1 MNVLINGA
9 GNIGTTLAMLL
20 AKNKELLGI
29 DKIYLHKNFPSPW
42 KKIDLT
48 FIQNSGVEI
57 CGETYTPYAEI
68 INDVHYVFETT
79 ANGIGL
85 KNKERYQSMS
95 NLLGV
100 CAQGSEK
107 GFGIPFMSGINEDKI
122 IGEKFVQI
130 VSCNTHG
137 AAALLQLLSG
147 NNFKN
152 ISHADFVVVRR
163 SEDIGNHERLVS
175 ANVVA
180 RHLDENVGTHH
191 AIDVKDMLSTVDIDI
206 PITSSDITTPSQMLH
221 TTRFNIELKEETY
234 QEQVLKQISESKFV
248 SKTSKFDSNQV
259 FELGRRYGFQGRIYS
274 HAIVIANNIMV
285 HGKTIKGWA
294 FIPQEGNTL
303 LSTIHSFLLQT
314 NNKNEKDIMNTISS
328 EILVKEW

>member
-20 AKNKELLGI
+20 AKNKDVLGI
-29 DKIYLHKNFPSPW
+29 EKIFLHKNFPSVW

-48 FIQNSGVEI
+48 FVQNAGVEI
-57 CGETYTPYAEI
+57 CGETYIPYDEI
-68 INDVHYVFETT
+68 IDSVNYIFETT

-85 KNKERYQSMS
+85 NNKERYQSMFS
-95 NLLGV
+95 LLGV

-107 GFGIPFMSGINEDKI
+107 GFGVPFMSGINEDKI

-130 VSCNTHG
+130 VSCNTH
-137 AAALLQLLSG
+137 AATALLQLLSG

-221 TTRFNIELKEETY
+221 TTRFNIELKEETSKN
-234 QEQVLKQISESKFV
+234 QNLKQVNERKYV
-248 SKTSKFDSNQV
+248 SKTIKFDSNQV
-259 FELGRRYGFQGRIYS
+259 FELGRRHGFQGRIYS
-274 HAIVIANNIMV
+274 HAIVVTNNIMV
-285 HGKTIKGWA
+285 HDKTIK
-294 FIPQEGNTL
+294 
-303 LSTIHSFLLQT
+303 
-314 NNKNEKDIMNTISS
+314 
-328 EILVKEW
+328 